1 MLRNAL
7 LFLSTMLLAFGLTA
21 LQTMDFYPPSLQKEL
36 QVEFQT
42 EFQRRDS
49 TTTRLKELVLS
60 DIAQSQVP
68 MGKFYTVSNANS
80 SQFVYIGR
88 VNACR
93 AGGCTDPSLAEMSD
107 EAYEY
112 FDYFI
117 CYDSAY
123 TVQEVKVYNYQATH
137 GQEITSKNWLKQFR
151 KYDGTHKLVTGK
163 NIDGIS
169 GATISVEAIVYDIEQ
184 KTNILKEEA
193 PKK

>member
-1 MLRNAL
+1 MMRTTLIL
-7 LFLSTMLLAFGLTA
+7 LSMVLLLVGLTA
-21 LQTMDFYPPSLQKEL
+21 LQSMDFYPPSLKKEL
-36 QVEFQT
+36 QNA
-42 EFQRRDS
+42 DS
-49 TTTRLKELVLS
+49 TTTRLKELPLS
-60 DIAQSQVP
+60 EIAQSQLP
-68 MGKFYTVSNANS
+68 MGKFYTLSNAPINR
-80 SQFVYIGR
+80 FVYIGR

-93 AGGCTDPSLAEMSD
+93 EGGCLDPSIAEVAG

-117 CYDSAY
+117 LYDSAY

-151 KYDGTHKLVTGK
+151 QYDGSKKLVTGK

-184 KTNILKEEA
+184 KTNLLREEA
-193 PKK
+193 TR

>member
-1 MLRNAL
+1 MLRNTL
-7 LFLSTMLLAFGLTA
+7 ILFSIALLAFGLTA
-21 LQTMDFYPPSLQKEL
+21 LQRMDFYPPSLQKEL
-36 QVEFQT
+36 QKA
-42 EFQRRDS
+42 DSS
-49 TTTRLKELVLS
+49 TTHLKELVLS
-60 DIAQSQVP
+60 EIAQSQVP
-68 MGKFYTVSNANS
+68 MGKFYTVSSAKS

-93 AGGCTDPSLAEMSD
+93 AGGCMDPSLAETSD
-107 EAYEY
+107 EVYEY

-117 CYDSAY
+117 CFDSAY
-123 TVQEVKVYNYQATH
+123 TIQEVKVYNYQATH

-151 KYDGTHKLVTGK
+151 KYDGSQKLVTGK
-163 NIDGIS
+163 NVDGIS